1 MVVSA
6 RSVAMSS
13 FIILLLMFVSFVAG
27 FWLGVESYRD
37 MLRKKL

>member
-1 MVVSA
+1 MAFV

-13 FIILLLMFVSFVAG
+13 VIILLLMFASFVAG

>member
-1 MVVSA
+1 MVFV
-6 RSVAMSS
+6 RSVVMSS
-13 FIILLLMFVSFVAG
+13 FIILLLMFASFVAG

>member
-1 MVVSA
+1 MVFV

-13 FIILLLMFVSFVAG
+13 VVILLLMFASFVAG

>member
-1 MVVSA
+1 MVFV
-6 RSVAMSS
+6 RIVAMSS
-13 FIILLLMFVSFVAG
+13 VVILLLMFASFVAG

>member
-1 MVVSA
+1 MVFV
-6 RSVAMSS
+6 RSVVMSS
-13 FIILLLMFVSFVAG
+13 LVILLLMFASFVAG

>member
-1 MVVSA
+1 MVFV
-6 RSVAMSS
+6 RIVAMSS
-13 FIILLLMFVSFVAG
+13 FVILLLMFASFVAG

>member
-1 MVVSA
+1 VVFV

-13 FIILLLMFVSFVAG
+13 IVILLLMFASFVAG

>member
-1 MVVSA
+1 MASV

-13 FIILLLMFVSFVAG
+13 FVTLFLMFVTFILG
-27 FWLGVESYRD
+27 FWLGVHSYRD

>member
-1 MVVSA
+1 MVHFA

-13 FIILLLMFVSFVAG
+13 VVILLLMFVSFVAG
-27 FWLGVESYRD
+27 FWLGVESYID

>member
-1 MVVSA
+1 MAFV

-13 FIILLLMFVSFVAG
+13 VVILLLMFASFVAG

>member
-1 MVVSA
+1 VVFV
-6 RSVAMSS
+6 RSVVMSS
-13 FIILLLMFVSFVAG
+13 FIILLLMFASFVAG

>member
-1 MVVSA
+1 MN
-6 RSVAMSS
+6 S
-13 FIILLLMFVSFVAG
+13 FIILLLMFASFIAG

>member
-1 MVVSA
+1 MVFV
-6 RSVAMSS
+6 RSVVMSS
-13 FIILLLMFVSFVAG
+13 FVILLLMFASFVAG

>member
-1 MVVSA
+1 MVFV
-6 RSVAMSS
+6 RSVALSS
-13 FIILLLMFVSFVAG
+13 VVILLLMFASFVAG

>member
-1 MVVSA
+1 
-6 RSVAMSS
+6 MSS

-27 FWLGVESYRD
+27 FWLGVECYRD

>member
-1 MVVSA
+1 MVFA

-13 FIILLLMFVSFVAG
+13 IVILLLMFASFVAG

>member
-1 MVVSA
+1 MVFV
-6 RSVAMSS
+6 RIVAMSS
-13 FIILLLMFVSFVAG
+13 FVILLVMFASFVAG